1 MTELKCKDNAGFED
15 QLTEG
20 ESYEVVAFS
29 TNSVMVKDRK
39 GVCRWYGESRFERE
53 PVVMEPAADLSEYD

>member
-1 MTELKCKDNAGFED
+1 MTEIKCKDNAGFED

-39 GVCRWYGESRFERE
+39 GVCRWYGDMHFERE
-53 PVVMEPAADLSEYD
+53 TVVMDPAG